1 MGSDLICL
9 NLLSKNTKLRWN
21 WKYIYIFF
29 CDCWHKYTLFLINTH
44 DILFLVKKMCVCACM
59 QSVSQLV
66 TTGVRQL
73 RTGSHACSSATSA
86 ATNACVYLQALTGTK
101 KNVHATTNGR
111 QRKEN
116 LNVLRISGC
125 LLRETKLCTRK

>member
-1 MGSDLICL
+1 
-9 NLLSKNTKLRWN
+9 
-21 WKYIYIFF
+21 
-29 CDCWHKYTLFLINTH
+29 
-44 DILFLVKKMCVCACM
+44 MCVHACM

-125 LLRETKLCTRK
+125 LLRETKLCTRNKILLSNL

>member
-1 MGSDLICL
+1 
-9 NLLSKNTKLRWN
+9 
-21 WKYIYIFF
+21 
-29 CDCWHKYTLFLINTH
+29 
-44 DILFLVKKMCVCACM
+44 M

-116 LNVLRISGC
+116 LNVLRIS
-125 LLRETKLCTRK
+125 LVVAS